1 MLAHTDLT
9 GTGTVLPDRYPFA
22 ELTSRLPSPAY
33 LTAVPRASSNQ
44 ALATVL
50 QFDATTIG
58 RLLGNRHFPTTK
70 TWAPSSEAGRLGAAR
85 ARRRLAC
92 RYWAG
97 RVGGELAWRFAKSAR
112 RSSRSPTEPM
122 GRPLLNGYPPVRRS
136 SMLLATSSHTAA
148 KSNNSCLPKTFSVF
162 PQVADTSMPLAEGNH
177 PNPCLP
183 LRAEDL
189 S

>member
-1 MLAHTDLT
+1 VAICEVSAPLEPLTDRAD
-9 GTGTVLPDRYPFA
+9 G
-22 ELTSRLPSPAY
+22 PAI
-33 LTAVPRASSNQ
+33 
-44 ALATVL
+44 AL
-50 QFDATTIG
+50 D
-58 RLLGNRHFPTTK
+58 
-70 TWAPSSEAGRLGAAR
+70 
-85 ARRRLAC
+85 
-92 RYWAG
+92 
-97 RVGGELAWRFAKSAR
+97 
-112 RSSRSPTEPM
+112 
-122 GRPLLNGYPPVRRS
+122 GYPPVRRS